1 MAEHGKTLFEK
12 LSEFRYPTINK
23 YSPSSFDWLFDI
35 EEALPFLEW
44 FCSSVQ
50 PSNLLTSAELKQFE
64 CFEKEG
70 FTVLEGKRL
79 IEASNSPPMTPMMA
93 GLEAELQELQ
103 KIKDS
108 LLIQRQLC
116 VNQLNICNS
125 KAKRFL
131 RKIADFDSNNMDE
144 EAKDQS
150 VLSKLKS
157 KDALVTETLL
167 SINQSSSNIMKFLK
181 EEKLLCQHSFK
192 QYLALEDECTAS
204 LTNYANK
211 QFEQNMG
218 QMGQNS
224 GLEICAFLQIG
235 QNDFGGLL
243 DVDEK
248 RRSIQNWELN
258 WLQHQL
264 PLSEEDRIVNETE
277 ALALKNAL
285 DLSCQIFS
293 ALVDG
298 SFTSR
303 CLIENRNYLN
313 SLEQENLPS
322 SKELASLKNC
332 VVNSISKATLLRF
345 SSIIIG
351 DCSLKLVRQ
360 EFFLVKQ
367 KGFLCLLV
375 EQWAREQLVLLALRL
390 EGQQMKTLLSTVKN
404 VSQYLFGAEC
414 QLSERTGLLDRL
426 AKLEDNHRNRNTIP
440 KHDEISCTLKMMLD
454 LEYKQE
460 NVPID
465 YGELSNL
472 AIILQNQY
480 KATKLHVGQHRERV
494 VSRLEDVETQV
505 VKLENLLFEGP
516 LTCGTQKFA
525 SLSCLKANLDSVD
538 MLREEVQKQL
548 RPRNREFKI
557 KLAVLKSD
565 YVDALERKLWVLFY
579 VDVKSMICKT
589 EALQAKATL
598 L

>member
-1 MAEHGKTLFEK
+1 MAEHGKTLFQK
-12 LSEFRYPTINK
+12 FSEFRYPTINK

-35 EEALPFLEW
+35 EEALPFLHW
-44 FCSSVQ
+44 FCSNVK
-50 PSNLLTSAELKQFE
+50 PSNLLTATELKQFE
-64 CFEKEG
+64 CLEKER

-79 IEASNSPPMTPMMA
+79 IEASNAPQVTPIIA
-93 GLEAELQELQ
+93 GLETELQELQ
-103 KIKDS
+103 KIKDN
-108 LLIQRQLC
+108 LLFQRQLC
-116 VNQLNICNS
+116 VNQLNICNI
-125 KAKRFL
+125 KAKGIL
-131 RKIADFDSNNMDE
+131 RKIADFDSINMDE
-144 EAKDQS
+144 EARDQN

-157 KDALVTETLL
+157 KDALVTETLI
-167 SINQSSSNIMKFLK
+167 SVNQLSSNIMKFLR

-192 QYLALEDECTAS
+192 QYLSLEEECTAS

-211 QFEQNMG
+211 QFEQKMG

-224 GLEICAFLQIG
+224 GLEICAFLQLG
-235 QNDFGGLL
+235 QNDFAGLL
-243 DVDEK
+243 DLDEK
-248 RRSIQNWELN
+248 RRSVQNWELN

-264 PLSEEDRIVNETE
+264 PLCEEDRIVNETE
-277 ALALKNAL
+277 VLALRNAL
-285 DLSCQIFS
+285 DLSHQIFS
-293 ALVDG
+293 ALTDG
-298 SFTSR
+298 KFASR
-303 CLIENRNYLN
+303 CLVENRNYLN

-332 VVNSISKATLLRF
+332 VVNSISKATQLRF

-390 EGQQMKTLLSTVKN
+390 EGQQMKTLLSTLKN
-404 VSQYLFGAEC
+404 VSQYLLGAES
-414 QLSERTGLLDRL
+414 QLSERTGSLNRL

-454 LEYKQE
+454 LEHKQE

-472 AIILQNQY
+472 AMLLQNQY

-494 VSRLEDVETQV
+494 VSRLQDVEKQV
-505 VKLENLLFEGP
+505 AKLENLLFEGP

-525 SLSCLKANLDSVD
+525 NLSCLKANLDSVD

-548 RPRNREFKI
+548 RPRNREFKM

-565 YVDALERKLWVLFY
+565 HLDSLERKLWVLFY
-579 VDVKSMICKT
+579 LDVKSMICKT
-589 EALQAKATL
+589 EALLAKATL

>member
-1 MAEHGKTLFEK
+1 MAEHGKSLFQK

-23 YSPSSFDWLFDI
+23 YNPSSFDWLFDI
-35 EEALPFLEW
+35 EEALPFLDW
-44 FCSSVQ
+44 LCSNVK
-50 PSNLLTSAELKQFE
+50 PSNLLSSAELKQFE
-64 CFEKEG
+64 CLEKEK

-79 IEASNSPPMTPMMA
+79 IEASNTPPGAPVIA
-93 GLEAELQELQ
+93 GLETELQELQ
-103 KIKDS
+103 KIKDN

-116 VNQLNICNS
+116 VNQLNICNT
-125 KAKRFL
+125 KAKRIL
-131 RKIADFDSNNMDE
+131 REIADFDSTNMDE
-144 EAKDQS
+144 EAKDQN

-157 KDALVTETLL
+157 KEALANETLL
-167 SINQSSSNIMKFLK
+167 SVYQTSSNIMKFLR

-192 QYLALEDECTAS
+192 QYLFLEEECTAS
-204 LTNYANK
+204 LTNYANR

-235 QNDFGGLL
+235 QNDFGCLL
-243 DVDEK
+243 DLDEK
-248 RRSIQNWELN
+248 RRSVQNWELN

-264 PLSEEDRIVNETE
+264 PLCEEDRIVNETE
-277 ALALKNAL
+277 VLSLRNAL

-293 ALVDG
+293 ALTDG
-298 SFTSR
+298 RFASR
-303 CLIENRNYLN
+303 CLVENRNHPN
-313 SLEQENLPS
+313 SLEPENLPS

-332 VVNSISKATLLRF
+332 VVNSISKATHLRF

-351 DCSLKLVRQ
+351 DCSLKLIRQ
-360 EFFLVKQ
+360 EYFLVKQ

-390 EGQQMKTLLSTVKN
+390 EGQQMKTLLSALQN
-404 VSQYLFGAEC
+404 VSQYLSGAEC
-414 QLSERTGLLDRL
+414 QLSERTGLLNRL
-426 AKLEDNHRNRNTIP
+426 VKLEDNHRNRNTIP
-440 KHDEISCTLKMMLD
+440 KHDEISCTLKMMLG

-465 YGELSNL
+465 YGELSHL
-472 AIILQNQY
+472 AILLENQY
-480 KATKLHVGQHRERV
+480 NVTKLHVGQHRERV
-494 VSRLEDVETQV
+494 VSRLKDVERQV

-516 LTCGTQKFA
+516 LTCGTQKFTN
-525 SLSCLKANLDSVD
+525 LSCVKANLDSID
-538 MLREEVQKQL
+538 ILREDVQKQL

-557 KLAVLKSD
+557 KLAVFKSD

-589 EALQAKATL
+589 EALLSKASL

>member
-211 QFEQNMG
+211 QFEQVTN
-218 QMGQNS
+218 
-224 GLEICAFLQIG
+224 LES
-235 QNDFGGLL
+235 
-243 DVDEK
+243 V
-248 RRSIQNWELN
+248 SI
-258 WLQHQL
+258 
-264 PLSEEDRIVNETE
+264 
-277 ALALKNAL
+277 
-285 DLSCQIFS
+285 
-293 ALVDG
+293 
-298 SFTSR
+298 
-303 CLIENRNYLN
+303 
-313 SLEQENLPS
+313 
-322 SKELASLKNC
+322 
-332 VVNSISKATLLRF
+332 
-345 SSIIIG
+345 
-351 DCSLKLVRQ
+351 
-360 EFFLVKQ
+360 
-367 KGFLCLLV
+367 
-375 EQWAREQLVLLALRL
+375 
-390 EGQQMKTLLSTVKN
+390 
-404 VSQYLFGAEC
+404 
-414 QLSERTGLLDRL
+414 
-426 AKLEDNHRNRNTIP
+426 AKLFSP
-440 KHDEISCTLKMMLD
+440 D
-454 LEYKQE
+454 L
-460 NVPID
+460 I
-465 YGELSNL
+465 
-472 AIILQNQY
+472 
-480 KATKLHVGQHRERV
+480 
-494 VSRLEDVETQV
+494 
-505 VKLENLLFEGP
+505 
-516 LTCGTQKFA
+516 
-525 SLSCLKANLDSVD
+525 
-538 MLREEVQKQL
+538 
-548 RPRNREFKI
+548 
-557 KLAVLKSD
+557 
-565 YVDALERKLWVLFY
+565 
-579 VDVKSMICKT
+579 
-589 EALQAKATL
+589 
-598 L
+598 